1 MGKEEAPPPTIIPSE
16 LSASPDSP
24 LSSLAVQLDV
34 DELSKAYDAS
44 HLDRVHQSW
53 RASCYLATAQIFLTG
68 NATMEE
74 KLTRKHIKPRLLGSL
89 STRRRLSHY
98 REEVFG
104 RVTLWWFHN
113 LSTCESRVYCRGH
126 DAIASSRTPRYRLR
140 SQSRAQTECGDDAS
154 GPKVHMGPR
163 MLNPTR
169 RATTVPT
176 LPVPESAVPTL
187 SVTEQTHYGTTGG
200 LAFAYSHTQAL
211 IRRRGEQEDGN
222 EPSFLFI
229 TGPGHGAPAILSEL
243 YIEGAISKF
252 YPEYAMDKQGLNK
265 FVKSFSWPGGFP
277 SHVNAETPG
286 CIHEGG
292 ELGYALAVAYGSVF
306 DMPDLISV
314 VVVGDGESETG
325 PTATAWH
332 SHKWLNPATS
342 GAVLPVLHVNGFK
355 ISERTL
361 PGTMDATELALLYT
375 GYGYQV
381 RFVEYEPEGEPTMG
395 GNDPA
400 DIKLNRNMAVSID
413 WAYSEIRRIQKAA
426 RSGQPLQKPRWPLL
440 ILRSPKGESGVCL
453 KIHETRNKL
462 TFGFFLLYLGWTGP
476 LTDGKG
482 KQLLNSFASHQVP
495 LPAAGKDDEQLD
507 HLERWL
513 RSYEPEKIFQPE
525 HKLSQGT
532 SILNQNYDSVLP
544 KQRERR
550 LGFVPEAYQGYKVLD
565 LGDWKTMTYEKG
577 AEEISCMKAIGKFLA
592 DTIKRNPRKFRIFS
606 PDELASNK
614 LDGVFEVT
622 SRAFQWDPETADKEN
637 AAVMEML
644 SEHTLQGWLQ
654 GYTLTGRSGVFP
666 SYEAFLGIIATMMI
680 QYAKFTKMALET
692 PWRGPT
698 ASLTYIETSTWTR
711 QEHNGYSHQQ
721 VGFISSVLS
730 LPVHLA
736 RVYLPADAN
745 TSVSVIS
752 HCLKSKNYINLI
764 IGTKAPSPVF
774 LTPDQAEEH
783 CIAGASVWKSY
794 STDEG
799 VNPDVVLVGIGFEL
813 TAEVIAAAAR
823 LRKDFGDS
831 LRVRVVNVV
840 DLLVL
845 ASVGEHPHALSEA
858 GFNSLFPPNTPVVIN
873 WHGHPAQI
881 ASLLFNRPH
890 SVGRTRFHINGYIEQ
905 GSTTTPYLMLKVNKC
920 DRYTVA
926 TNALDMVALNFS
938 KYPNHFAQLEKHERV
953 GRVVAQVQQKIAIYA
968 SKNQEFEKYAQET
981 QQDHPE
987 IGATATLAEG

>member
-74 KLTRKHIKPRLLGSL
+74 KLTRKHIKPRLLG
-89 STRRRLSHY
+89 
-98 REEVFG
+98 
-104 RVTLWWFHN
+104 
-113 LSTCESRVYCRGH
+113 
-126 DAIASSRTPRYRLR
+126 
-140 SQSRAQTECGDDAS
+140 TECGDDALGS
-154 GPKVHMGPR
+154 KVHMGPR

-169 RATTVPT
+169 SATTVPT
-176 LPVPESAVPTL
+176 LPAPESAVPTL

-211 IRRRGEQEDGN
+211 IRRRGEQEAGN

-306 DMPDLISV
+306 DKPDLISV

-440 ILRSPKGESGVCL
+440 ILRSPKG
-453 KIHETRNKL
+453 
-462 TFGFFLLYLGWTGP
+462 WTGP

-532 SILNQNYDSVLP
+532 SILNQDYDSVLP

-550 LGFVPEAYQGYKVLD
+550 LGFVPEAYQGYKALD

-654 GYTLTGRSGVFP
+654 GYTLTGRAGVFP

-692 PWRGPT
+692 PWRGPM

-774 LTPDQAEEH
+774 LTPDEAEEH

-823 LRKDFGDS
+823 LRKDFGDN

-845 ASVGEHPHALSEA
+845 APVGEHPHALSEA

-938 KYPNHFAQLEKHERV
+938 KYPNHFAPPEKHERV
-953 GRVVAQVQQKIAIYA
+953 GRVVAQVQQRIAIYA
-968 SKNQEFEKYAQET
+968 SKNREFEKYAQET